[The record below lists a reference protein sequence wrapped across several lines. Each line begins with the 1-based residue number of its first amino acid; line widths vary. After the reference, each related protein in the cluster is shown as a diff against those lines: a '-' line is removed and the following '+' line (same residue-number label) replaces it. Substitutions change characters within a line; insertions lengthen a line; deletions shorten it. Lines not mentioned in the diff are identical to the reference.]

1 MSMKKCAAAALVY
14 VLVTGF
20 FLSAA
25 WVGSQAVTVM
35 AQRLPVEGRRTIVID
50 PGHGGEDG
58 GAVSCTNVLEKTVN
72 LEIALRLN
80 DLFHLLGVHTE
91 MTRREDKSVHTTGQT
106 IAQRKISDLK
116 ERVKQ
121 VNSIENPI
129 LISIHQNLYP
139 DARYR
144 GAQVFYGPEKASKAL
159 AENMQKSFLETLNQ
173 GSNRQ
178 IKDAQGI
185 YLMEKAQC
193 TAVLVEC
200 GFLSNP
206 SEESLLRSADYQ
218 RHVCCVIAIEA
229 ANFLDAQT

>member
-1 MSMKKCAAAALVY
+1 MSMKKCAALVAVYALVA
-14 VLVTGF
+14 GI

-25 WVGSQAVTVM
+25 WAGSQVVTAM
-35 AQRLPVEGRRTIVID
+35 AQRTPVEGRRIIVLD

-58 GAVSCTNVLEKTVN
+58 GAVSCTGAMEKTIN
-72 LEIALRLN
+72 LEIALKLN
-80 DLFHLLGVHTE
+80 DLLHLLGLRTE
-91 MTRREDKSVHTTGQT
+91 MTRQEDKSVYTAGQT

-116 ERVKQ
+116 ERVRQ

-139 DARYR
+139 EARYR
-144 GAQVFYGPEKASKAL
+144 GAQVFYGSAGAGEAL
-159 AENMQKSFLETLNQ
+159 AEEIQTSFLNTINP

-178 IKDAQGI
+178 IKASQGV

-206 SEESLLRSADYQ
+206 EEEALLRSSDYQ
-218 RHVCCVIAIEA
+218 RKICCVVASA
-229 ANFLDAQT
+229 VANFLDGQT